1 MSLKV
6 NIKSDE
12 QYMVNLTEISSP
24 KNEIISVNYENSI
37 IVNRI
42 ACGDARD

>member
-1 MSLKV
+1 LKV

-12 QYMVNLTEISSP
+12 QYMVNLMEISP
-24 KNEIISVNYENSI
+24 NKNEISVNYENSI